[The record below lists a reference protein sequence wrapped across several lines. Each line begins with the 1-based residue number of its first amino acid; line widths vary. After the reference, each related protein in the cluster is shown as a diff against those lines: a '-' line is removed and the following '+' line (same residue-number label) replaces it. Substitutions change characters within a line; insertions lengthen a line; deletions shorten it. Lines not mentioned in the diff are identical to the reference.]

1 MSDHRSPADKPDAGS
16 QPHPDKKVGIVVNGT
31 LRRTERESL
40 TFDQVVAFAFAD
52 PPTGPYICFT
62 ITYRGAGGRKPEGS
76 LVEGGSV
83 KIREGTVFNVT
94 VTDKS

>member
-1 MSDHRSPADKPDAGS
+1 MNDRQIPADKPDPGS
-16 QPHPDKKVGIVVNGT
+16 QEHPDKKVGIVVNGT
-31 LRRTERESL
+31 PQRTDLESL
-40 TFDQVVAFAFAD
+40 TFEQVVAFAFQD

-76 LVEGGSV
+76 LVEGDTV
-83 KIREGTVFNVT
+83 KIMEGTVFNVT